1 MLAFIVA
8 LPSTRWVPARVRR
21 AGRADN
27 FVSAVRPRRAAQS
40 LVGEGHDV
48 TDNPLMSIRGL
59 TKHFGGLTAVEDL
72 GLDLFPG
79 EILALIGPNG
89 AGKTTTFNL
98 IAGVFRPTVGSIAL
112 GGVRI
117 DGLPVHRIAA
127 MGLMRTFQHNM
138 PFAGMS
144 LTDNILVGCHT
155 RCCGSLFDILLGR
168 RRFRDQE
175 TTARDRAT
183 ELISFV
189 GLQDCLD
196 RDVATLSFGEG
207 RLLEL
212 ARALAG
218 KPRVILL
225 DEPAAGLT
233 QPEIARLGAT
243 IRNVAAHGIAV
254 LLIEHDM
261 HFLLPLAQRVV
272 VMNFDRKIAEGAP
285 DEVVRNPEVIEAYL
299 GEAVGGMTTRPD
311 YA

>member
-1 MLAFIVA
+1 MTGKA
-8 LPSTRWVPARVRR
+8 LIT
-21 AGRADN
+21 
-27 FVSAVRPRRAAQS
+27 VS
-40 LVGEGHDV
+40 
-48 TDNPLMSIRGL
+48 GL

-98 IAGVFRPTVGSIAL
+98 IAGVFAPTAGSIAL
-112 GGVRI
+112 AGARI

-127 MGLMRTFQHNM
+127 LGLMRTFQHNM

-144 LTDNILVGCHT
+144 LTDNILVGRHT
-155 RCCGSLFDILLGR
+155 RCDDSMFDILLGR

-175 TTARDRAT
+175 AAARRRAA
-183 ELISFV
+183 ELIAFV
-189 GLQDCLD
+189 GLQDRVD
-196 RDVATLSFGEG
+196 HDVAALSFGEG

-218 KPRVILL
+218 EPRVILL

-233 QPEIARLGAT
+233 QPEMARLGT
-243 IRNVAAHGIAV
+243 VIRDIAARGIAV

-261 HFLLPLAQRVV
+261 HFLFPLAHRIVV
-272 VMNFDRKIAEGAP
+272 LNFGRKIAEGAP
-285 DEVVRNPEVIEAYL
+285 DAIARDPKVIEAYL
-299 GEAVGGMTTRPD
+299 GEAVGGVVARP
-311 YA
+311 AHA

>member
-1 MLAFIVA
+1 MTGKA
-8 LPSTRWVPARVRR
+8 LIA
-21 AGRADN
+21 
-27 FVSAVRPRRAAQS
+27 VS
-40 LVGEGHDV
+40 
-48 TDNPLMSIRGL
+48 GL

-72 GLDLFPG
+72 GLELFPG

-98 IAGVFRPTVGSIAL
+98 IAGVSRPTAGSIAL
-112 GGVRI
+112 AGARI

-127 MGLMRTFQHNM
+127 LGLMRTFQHNM

-155 RCCGSLFDILLGR
+155 NCDGSLFDILLGR

-175 TTARDRAT
+175 AVARRRAA
-183 ELISFV
+183 ELIAFV
-189 GLQDCLD
+189 GLQERIDH
-196 RDVATLSFGEG
+196 DVSTLSFGEG

-218 KPRVILL
+218 EPRVILL

-233 QPEIARLGAT
+233 QPEMARLGT
-243 IRNVAAHGIAV
+243 VIRNIAARGVAV

-261 HFLLPLAQRVV
+261 HFLFPLAQRIMVL
-272 VMNFDRKIAEGAP
+272 NFGRKIAEGTP
-285 DEVVRNPEVIEAYL
+285 DAIARNPLVIEAYL
-299 GEAVGGMTTRPD
+299 GEAVGGVVARP
-311 YA
+311 AHA